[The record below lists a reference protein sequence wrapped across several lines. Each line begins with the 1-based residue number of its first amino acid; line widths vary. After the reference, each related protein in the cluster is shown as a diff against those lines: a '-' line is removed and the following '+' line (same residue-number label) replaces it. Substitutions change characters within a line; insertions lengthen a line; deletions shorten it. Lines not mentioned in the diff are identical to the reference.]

1 MKRIKQAFLWAKMSA
16 LEATID
22 GQSACLDLVR
32 DPYTINQIIIA
43 QIYAR
48 NELRKVRMEYR
59 ALKSLSVADNWRM
72 AL

>member
-1 MKRIKQAFLWAKMSA
+1 MKRIKQAFLWAKMRA

-43 QIYAR
+43 QINAR
-48 NELRKVRMEYR
+48 NELRKIRKEYR
-59 ALKSLSVADNWRM
+59 ALKSLSAADNWRM

>member
-1 MKRIKQAFLWAKMSA
+1 MNRIKQAFLWAKMRA
-16 LEATID
+16 LESTID

-43 QIYAR
+43 QINAR

-59 ALKSLSVADNWRM
+59 ALKSLSVADNWRI
-72 AL
+72 AA

>member
-1 MKRIKQAFLWAKMSA
+1 MNRIKQAFLWAKMRA

-43 QIYAR
+43 QINAR
-48 NELRKVRMEYR
+48 NELRKIRKEYR
-59 ALKSLSVADNWRM
+59 ALKSLSAADNWRM

>member
-1 MKRIKQAFLWAKMSA
+1 MKQIRRVFLWAKMRA

-32 DPYTINQIIIA
+32 DPYTINQIIVA
-43 QIYAR
+43 QINAR
-48 NELRKVRMEYR
+48 NELRKCRNAYR
-59 ALKSLSVADNWRM
+59 AMRGQRAIDNWRM

>member
-1 MKRIKQAFLWAKMSA
+1 MKRIKQAFLLFQMRS
-16 LEATID
+16 LEAVID

-43 QIYAR
+43 QINAR

-72 AL
+72 SL

>member
-1 MKRIKQAFLWAKMSA
+1 MNRIKQAFLWAKMLA
-16 LEATID
+16 LESTID

-43 QIYAR
+43 QINAR